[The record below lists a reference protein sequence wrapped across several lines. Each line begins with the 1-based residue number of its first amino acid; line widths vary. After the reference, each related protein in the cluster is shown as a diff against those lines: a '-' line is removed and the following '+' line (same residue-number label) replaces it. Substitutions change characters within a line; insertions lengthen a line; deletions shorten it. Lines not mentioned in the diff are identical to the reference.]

1 MVKQMELFAGTRKK
15 LSQTQLIL
23 GHLEMK
29 GSISALEAMSLYR
42 IFRLAARV
50 KDLRNQGYEI
60 ETNMKEDTT
69 GKPYA
74 RYVLG

>member
-1 MVKQMELFAGTRKK
+1 MVQQMELFAKTGKK
-15 LSQTQLIL
+15 PSQTQLIL
-23 GHLEMK
+23 GHLVTR

-50 KDLRNQGYEI
+50 EELRNQGYEI
-60 ETNMKEDTT
+60 DTEMKTDLT
-69 GKPYA
+69 GKRYA